1 MQRRV
6 ADMEFLRMLLDAV
19 VLSMMGIAIWFW
31 LTM

>member
-6 ADMEFLRMLLDAV
+6 ADMEFLRMLLEAV
-19 VLSMMGIAIWFW
+19 VLAMMGIAIWFW